1 MVSRK
6 QILFGIN
13 DADDKNFL
21 SLMCD
26 RADRAIASG
35 RRIYSR
41 FLSPREQLY
50 VTERFSTDVEVIANG
65 GYDGAERRIVCFSPF
80 DTYETEFD
88 FRIVPLVIRTKNR
101 AVLSHRDYLGSVL
114 SLGIKRELVGDIV
127 ICDDCAVVFCHSEI
141 SDYIMFNLTRIANLT
156 VTVDEADA
164 SGLTLPERRFEERSL
179 TVSSMRLDCVLSA
192 AANKSRTV
200 SAELIERGMVC
211 VNYDEVK
218 NASRT
223 VMDGDV
229 ISVRGIGKMLIH
241 TDMSLT
247 KKGKYHIEVSKYV

>member
-1 MVSRK
+1 M
-6 QILFGIN
+6 
-13 DADDKNFL
+13 DKLKFL
-21 SLMCD
+21 SGIDGIERKNLFSLIFD
-26 RADRAIASG
+26 RIKKSEFSDSVSFTPFLTPADAILLEKKLSSAHFEN
-35 RRIYSR
+35 YSS
-41 FLSPREQLY
+41 F
-50 VTERFSTDVEVIANG
+50 G
-65 GYDGAERRIVCFSPF
+65 GYDGAERKIYAFGECGKA
-80 DTYETEFD
+80 D
-88 FRIVPLVIRTKNR
+88 FPLVKLKISTRDKS
-101 AVLSHRDYLGSVL
+101 VFEHRDYLGSVL